1 MLAVEAKAHG
11 PATVQHVELAANPV
25 APWIV
30 HPQDVDAVDWEFQ
43 VGTLELAMQHLPLL
57 RELLRIREVLQLT
70 AAASSLEIGAGWL
83 DARGR
88 GV

>member
-1 MLAVEAKAHG
+1 M
-11 PATVQHVELAANPV
+11 QHVELAANAI
-25 APWIV
+25 APWVV
-30 HPQDVDAVDWEFQ
+30 HSQDIDAIEWKAQ
-43 VGTLELAMQHLPLL
+43 VSTLELAMQHLPLL